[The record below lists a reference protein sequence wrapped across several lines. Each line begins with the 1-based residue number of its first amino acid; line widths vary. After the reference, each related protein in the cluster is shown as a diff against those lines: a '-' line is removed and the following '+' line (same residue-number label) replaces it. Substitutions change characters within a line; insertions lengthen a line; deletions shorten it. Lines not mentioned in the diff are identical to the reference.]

1 MTNKLKTAKNKKRGI
16 ALYVAVTVTGILV
29 LVSFAVISLA
39 IRQLSISS
47 ISRDSQAAFY
57 AADSGI
63 ECALYWDLKNTGVSA
78 FATSTAATNVNCNNK
93 SVPVTKVWNAGTGY
107 GTSTLSFDFS
117 SADTYCAT
125 VSIVKRYSGGNLT
138 TRIESRGYNVG
149 TASGGACTSN
159 KARRVERAVLVTY

>member
-47 ISRDSQAAFY
+47 SSRDSQAAFY

-63 ECALYWDLKNTGVSA
+63 ECALYWDVKGVGGQSA
-78 FATSTAATNVNCNNK
+78 FATSTVNQISCGDTTNNPGNSNI
-93 SVPVTKVWNAGTGY
+93 SVGGSMTSSFHLDFLPEPFCADVSVTKDY
-107 GTSTLSFDFS
+107 
-117 SADTYCAT
+117 
-125 VSIVKRYSGGNLT
+125 VSGLPT
-138 TRIESRGYNVG
+138 THIESRGYNN
-149 TASGGACTSN
+149 CDPN
-159 KARRVERAVLVTY
+159 NLRRVERAIKADY